1 MPRNQYD
8 MAWILRC
15 ILWVSLFQ
23 LPVHTTAVAESRSV
37 REGERAANHKAN
49 VDDKVVFPGEYER
62 VGTYEKPVIPEQCQ
76 EIGICD
82 DIPNYPEDLVSDLLR
97 DLMRQNRTRFNK
109 DKILEVPLITQ
120 RIGPELDVIEL
131 CETEER
137 IYAPR
142 AAQDR
147 NKEWQVILNDRKQP
161 QQTFRVEICKT
172 KESPCSAIA
181 YFQNGYVAKC
191 VQKYMLRN
199 MLAVNDRKEVV
210 EMPFQ
215 VPSCCSCVARQT

>member
-1 MPRNQYD
+1 

-23 LPVHTTAVAESRSV
+23 ITTQYAPALAEGRSV
-37 REGERAANHKAN
+37 REGERAANQKSN
-49 VDDKVVFPGEYER
+49 VDDKVVFPGEYEKSKPLAF
-62 VGTYEKPVIPEQCQ
+62 EKPLIPEECK
-76 EIGICD
+76 EVGICE
-82 DIPNYPEDLVSDLLR
+82 DIPNYPEYLVKTLIH

-109 DKILEVPLITQ
+109 DMLDVPQIAQ
-120 RIGPELDVIEL
+120 RIGPEDDYVEL

-142 AAQDR
+142 AAQDT
-147 NKEWQVILNDRKQP
+147 NMEWHVIVNDKKQP
-161 QQTFRVEICKT
+161 QQTFRVEICKA

-181 YFQNGYVAKC
+181 YFQNGYKAKC

-199 MLAVNDRKEVV
+199 MLAVTEQKVVV
-210 EMPFQ
+210 EKPFQ